1 MELKNVSRKD
11 TKNDS
16 DSGKKKNTPYI
27 VTEQAE
33 VYELYQ
39 FYDKHNLLLIKLAEN
54 KNFVLFL

>member
-1 MELKNVSRKD
+1 MFLEKIQKMIRLPV
-11 TKNDS
+11 
-16 DSGKKKNTPYI
+16 KKKNTPYI